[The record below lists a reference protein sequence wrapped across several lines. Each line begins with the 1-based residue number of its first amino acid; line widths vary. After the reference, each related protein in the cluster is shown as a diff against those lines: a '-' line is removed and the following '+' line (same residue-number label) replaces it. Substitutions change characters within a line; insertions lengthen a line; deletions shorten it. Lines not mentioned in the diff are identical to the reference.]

1 MSDNRLFDIPKCKV
15 TYVEK
20 LHVSPL
26 FVLGNLYTGRRYRV
40 ELVDGNTTYWAGE
53 YPVAEFATAIS
64 TAHRVAKRAQTTRY
78 NNVVTLLTAM
88 EETKE

>member
-15 TYVEK
+15 TYVK
-20 LHVSPL
+20 SLHISALYAPP
-26 FVLGNLYTGRRYRV
+26 GLYTGPRYRV

-78 NNVVTLLTAM
+78 NNVATLLTAM

>member
-1 MSDNRLFDIPKCKV
+1 MSDKHLFDVPKCKV

-20 LHVSPL
+20 LDVAPM
-26 FVLGNLYTGRRYRV
+26 FAPPGLYTGPRYRV

-53 YPVAEFATAIS
+53 YPAAEFAAAIS

-78 NNVVTLLTAM
+78 NNVATLLTAM
-88 EETKE
+88 ETPKE